1 MGRRRACPHAPEP
14 LISQVPAATA
24 RRRRGPLHW
33 ARRPAFGPSAW
44 PGRDIPAL
52 RSGIGLSNVNERL
65 RTVYGASCTLTLTS
79 QPGRGTSVSMDIPD
93 LIVPERIPA

>member
-1 MGRRRACPHAPEP
+1 MTTERLGE
-14 LISQVPAATA
+14 
-24 RRRRGPLHW
+24 
-33 ARRPAFGPSAW
+33 
-44 PGRDIPAL
+44 AL